1 MRGPAQTS
9 PRWRTWRQVIPSGLV
24 LLVIALGCSSSK
36 DGELRVMSELPGRT
50 GYDKETGLEVQAATF
65 TNLYSASAADLA
77 EKILG
82 AGITIKDST
91 AVFTGDVR
99 AAGIFSF
106 SDEDDVI
113 GFSEG
118 IVLSSGRVRDLQ
130 GPNASGRT
138 TFNYALPGDPDLT
151 ALVGAWTYDAAVLS
165 FTFVPDADRVFLNYV
180 FGSEEYNEYVNSPF
194 NDVFAFFVNG
204 VNYAVV
210 NDQPISVNRIHDGN
224 LSPAPGVA
232 GIATG
237 SNAEF
242 FRNNAPGS
250 NSENLNLK
258 TELDGLT
265 VVLTLEAPV
274 ARDAENTIKL
284 AIADTADHIL
294 DAAVFIE
301 AGSFITTRQVP
312 GISVEKLA
320 NPTSVSAPGD
330 ITYAYMLTNT
340 GNVALTIVTVVD
352 DNATA
357 DNNSDDFEP
366 SYVSGDTNGNN
377 KLDLNE
383 TWVYTYTTRVSQTHI
398 DVGAD
403 IVNIVTATTA
413 EAASDSATAT
423 VAVTQNANIDI
434 EKDSNGSDGSTIPVG
449 QPVTWRYVVTN
460 TGNVTLH
467 DIAVTDDK
475 VDSSAIHCGEGSNVV
490 ATLAPDE
497 SATCTAS
504 GTAVAGLYENVG
516 TATSTFNGVTVQ
528 GTDPSSYFGQISG
541 CTPGFWQGGT
551 GSQLWD
557 VANDPDWQGVY
568 AQPYTHATK
577 FFGNT
582 RPYTS
587 PFKRGRVP
595 TGDIPNA
602 ATMFE
607 LVSTGGSS
615 NDAQKAARSVVA
627 AYLNASYEQ
636 EGPEAYPL
644 TRSEIASKWETAASI
659 KDEAARNAAF
669 ASLHDELDA
678 YNNTFDCRR

>member
-1 MRGPAQTS
+1 MRGPARTS
-9 PRWRTWRQVIPSGLV
+9 QKWRTWKRAIPSGLV

-36 DGELRVMSELPGRT
+36 DGELRVLSELPGRL

-65 TNLYSASAADLA
+65 SNLYSASAADLA

-82 AGITIKDST
+82 AGITIKEYT
-91 AVFTGDVR
+91 AVFSGDAR

-106 SDEDDVI
+106 GEEDDVI

-151 ALVGAWTYDAAVLS
+151 ALVGTWTYDAAILS
-165 FTFVPDADRVFLNYV
+165 FTFIPDADRVYLNYV

-274 ARDAENTIKL
+274 ARNVENNIKL

-301 AGSFITTRQVP
+301 AGSFTTTRQVF

-320 NPTSVSAPGD
+320 NPTSVSAPGEV
-330 ITYAYMLTNT
+330 TYAYELTNT

-357 DNNSDDFEP
+357 DDSSDDFEP
-366 SYVSGDTNGNN
+366 NYVSGDANGNN

-383 TWVYTYTTRVSQTHI
+383 TWVYTYTTLVSQTHI
-398 DVGAD
+398 DAGAD

-413 EAASDSATAT
+413 EAASGSATAT
-423 VAVTQNANIDI
+423 VTVTQNANISID
-434 EKDSNGSDGSTIPVG
+434 KDTNGSDGPNIPVG
-449 QPVTWRYVVTN
+449 QPVVWKYVVTN

-467 DIAVTDDK
+467 DIAVTDNK
-475 VDSSAIHCGEGSNVV
+475 IISSAIHCGEGNNVV
-490 ATLAPDE
+490 AMLAPDE
-497 SATCTAS
+497 LATCTAS
-504 GTAVAGLYENVG
+504 GTAVAGLYENIG
-516 TATSTFNGVTVQ
+516 TATSSFNGVAVLA
-528 GTDPSSYFGQISG
+528 TDPSSYFGQING

-557 VANDPDWQGVY
+557 VAGDPDWRGVY

-582 RPYTS
+582 PPYTS

-595 TGDIPNA
+595 AGDIPNA

-607 LVSTGGSS
+607 LVSTGGGST
-615 NDAQKAARSVVA
+615 DARKAARSAVA
-627 AYLNASYEQ
+627 AYLNASYQQ
-636 EGPEAYPL
+636 EGPGAYPL
-644 TRSEIASKWETAASI
+644 TRSEIAIKWETAASM
-659 KDEAARNAAF
+659 KDEAARSAAL
-669 ASLHDELDA
+669 ASLGDELDA